1 MATLFLIVK
10 RFQDAGIEASACAL
24 KHRQYVTYL
33 RRAQYYAWF
42 KQVSTCQSYSNGGA
56 KDQSQWRRPSLPV
69 ARGVRLNNEQMCM
82 TCERL
87 KPGGLAARVPI
98 WHTPCQ
104 AARLKT
110 IQDGQEKVI
119 SYAGRTL
126 AAGEKHFCVTRKEL
140 LAVVYFLKYYKQYL
154 LGREL
159 VKSSSGPITPRCHG
173 CDEQRSRSA
182 RTPGG

>member
-110 IQDGQEKVI
+110 IQDGLMEVTENLCSNCLRLYSHAYFFDNIMQGMIACFNYV
-119 SYAGRTL
+119 
-126 AAGEKHFCVTRKEL
+126 HFSCV
-140 LAVVYFLKYYKQYL
+140 F
-154 LGREL
+154 
-159 VKSSSGPITPRCHG
+159 I
-173 CDEQRSRSA
+173 
-182 RTPGG
+182 